1 MKPKTKVSE
10 ASTQEQ
16 SLPPG
21 IEAKASPIDGKG
33 CYATR
38 AFRCGSRIAE
48 YVGERISRREI
59 KRRVQGAQRIHI
71 CAIDSYWAIDGK
83 VGGNAT
89 QYINHSCQPN
99 GDLKIIKG
107 RIFFYAQR
115 DIAPGEEITLDY
127 VASWHDDATKCRCGA
142 PACRGTINKVS

>member
-1 MKPKTKVSE
+1 MKSKPELSTPETK
-10 ASTQEQ
+10 EQ
-16 SLPPG
+16 SLAPG
-21 IEAKASPIDGKG
+21 IEAKSSPIDGQG

-38 AFRCGSRIAE
+38 AFRHGSKIAE

-59 KRRVQGAQRIHI
+59 KRRVQGTQRIHI
-71 CAIDSYWAIDGK
+71 CAIDTYWAIDGN

-89 QYINHSCQPN
+89 KYINHSCQPN

-115 DIAPGEEITLDY
+115 DIASGEEITLDY
-127 VASWHDDATKCRCGA
+127 VASWHDDETKCHCGA
-142 PACRGTINKVS
+142 PTCRGTINKI